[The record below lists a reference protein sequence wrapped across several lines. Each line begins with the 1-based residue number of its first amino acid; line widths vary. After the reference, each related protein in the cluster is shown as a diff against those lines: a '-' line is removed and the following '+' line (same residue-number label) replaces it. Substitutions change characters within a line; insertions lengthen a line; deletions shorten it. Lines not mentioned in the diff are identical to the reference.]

1 MAKADDDIE
10 PIVIAVTC
18 MPDDLDFNG
27 VIEAIKA
34 NESLSEAIRNFAAG
48 IINGDSVQQ
57 PEEEQEEGHK
67 DEDVQL
73 ADGEFPDFYQM
84 IAECESR
91 EEWETLWQD
100 PHKRS

>member
-1 MAKADDDIE
+1 MAKADDDIK

-48 IINGDSVQQ
+48 IINGDSV
-57 PEEEQEEGHK
+57 
-67 DEDVQL
+67 
-73 ADGEFPDFYQM
+73 
-84 IAECESR
+84 
-91 EEWETLWQD
+91 
-100 PHKRS
+100 